1 MPLPRAVLPDL
12 PPRAPA
18 RPCRT
23 RDEPELGVY
32 RTCPRQSL
40 RSRPARASDNVPVVV
55 AILSGCARRCEAVIA
70 RGVTSHWSDAN
81 STAKGR
87 QSAAIK
93 RPGRDQAK
101 SLPRQE
107 SRTCTGM
114 NAPVPSFR
122 EHPGGNRSRCV
133 RLGLPLPRSPGQFM
147 HVPCRQELPFLHKA
161 MALGN
166 GRPRHM
172 EPDSTRASASEQN
185 PRKS

>member
-18 RPCRT
+18 KPCRT

-101 SLPRQE
+101 SLPRQDVPDVYGHE
-107 SRTCTGM
+107 CSSPVFPRAPRRQPVTLRPPGTAAPEIARPVHARALPSRI
-114 NAPVPSFR
+114 AVP
-122 EHPGGNRSRCV
+122 
-133 RLGLPLPRSPGQFM
+133 
-147 HVPCRQELPFLHKA
+147 A
-161 MALGN
+161 
-166 GRPRHM
+166 
-172 EPDSTRASASEQN
+172 
-185 PRKS
+185 